1 MSSERPSKQA
11 SKQRLVVPVAQRT
24 RFILVGPHYPENV
37 GAAAR
42 AMKAMGLSRLVL
54 VRPGRLAR
62 PDHPMARKMAVK
74 SLDVL
79 DAAPILE
86 TLEEALLGVDF
97 SIATSAKIGNRGA
110 YTLRTGAEELVRLA
124 SQGLQLAVVFGNEK
138 SGLSDVESLLCDATL
153 RIPMAAPQPSINL
166 AQACQLVSYE
176 LFATALVSCLRSPL
190 QNSPAP

>member
-1 MSSERPSKQA
+1 MTGERASKQA
-11 SKQRLVVPVAQRT
+11 SKQRLVVPVARQT
-24 RFILVGPHYPENV
+24 RFILVAPHYPENV

-54 VRPGRLAR
+54 VRPGRLGR
-62 PDHPMARKMAVK
+62 PEHPMARKMAVK

-79 DAAPILE
+79 ESAPLLD

-97 SIATSAKIGNRGA
+97 SMATSAKIGNRGA
-110 YTLRTGAEELVRLA
+110 FTLRTGAEELVRLA
-124 SQGLQLAVVFGNEK
+124 ARGLQLAVIFGNEK
-138 SGLSDVESLLCDATL
+138 SGLSDAESALCDATL

-176 LFATALVSCLRSPL
+176 LFATALRD
-190 QNSPAP
+190 